1 MRVASFVIS
10 LIALCTCWIPCVGWM
25 AAIPAA
31 IGLLLGII
39 GCIAAKKGEGK
50 GLGIAGII
58 LGAIAVFVGIA
69 NFHATDKAMKELK
82 SESSSEQFES
92 SFKKALEESRARF
105 EKSMKESTESDEAQ
119 GLQGAAASMQKAQ
132 QEMES
137 AFQQALGVPEE
148 DLKKAQKEVE
158 SAFMKALQ
166 DASKE

>member
-25 AAIPAA
+25 AAIPAG

-82 SESSSEQFES
+82 SESRSEEFES
-92 SFKKALEESRARF
+92 SFRKA
-105 EKSMKESTESDEAQ
+105 MDEAIKS
-119 GLQGAAASMQKAQ
+119 GESSEAAADIQKAQ
-132 QEMES
+132 KEMEDVIKQG
-137 AFQQALGVPEE
+137 FGVSDDEIQ
-148 DLKKAQKEVE
+148 KAKKEVE
-158 SAFMKALQ
+158 SAIMKAIN
-166 DASKE
+166 DADKN